1 MMIMFWYVILI
12 ASITSYIA
20 LSKNY
25 NPYKWFIIGAT
36 TGIIGLFI
44 ILKETSRNNESI
56 Y

>member
-1 MMIMFWYVILI
+1 MIIIFWYVVLI

-25 NPYKWFIIGAT
+25 SPYKWFIIGAT

-44 ILKETSRNNESI
+44 ILKETPRNNESI
-56 Y
+56 H